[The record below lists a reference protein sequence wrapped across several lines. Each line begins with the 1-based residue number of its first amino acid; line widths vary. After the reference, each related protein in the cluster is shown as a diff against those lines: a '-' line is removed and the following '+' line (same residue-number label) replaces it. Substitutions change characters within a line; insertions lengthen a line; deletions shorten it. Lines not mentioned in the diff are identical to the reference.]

1 METKFHSCNHHEYS
15 INTYPDQFHCSSR
28 TNASKFDL
36 LESSRGPF
44 ESCNPFYL
52 PLTQAFKPGDWVKQ
66 STPFSYLSLTAVS
79 LDNSTHQFEV
89 YSHISPSSC
98 RYSGS
103 PIPTNVAAGSV
114 TLDGSRSMVPKVT
127 TNTDIIYYSITYWE
141 PISFSEEFGTD
152 AGWGTLY
159 YAMKTVSNNNFL
171 HCVAHSSLSRR
182 ATSHTR
188 LTYGLT
194 PFQPSSLMG
203 P

>member
-1 METKFHSCNHHEYS
+1 MQS
-15 INTYPDQFHCSSR
+15 
-28 TNASKFDL
+28 
-36 LESSRGPF
+36 
-44 ESCNPFYL
+44 FYL
-52 PLTQAFKPGDWVKQ
+52 LLTQAFKPGDWVKQ
-66 STPFSYLSLTAVS
+66 SIPFSYLSLTAVS

-98 RYSGS
+98 HYYGNS
-103 PIPTNVAAGSV
+103 ILTNIAAGLI
-114 TLDGSRSMVPKVT
+114 TLDGSRYVVPRVT
-127 TNTDIIYYSITYWE
+127 PNTDIIYYSIAIWE
-141 PISFSEEFGTD
+141 PILFSEEFGTD

-171 HCVAHSSLSRR
+171 LCVTHSPLSRR
-182 ATSHTR
+182 ATSHTQ